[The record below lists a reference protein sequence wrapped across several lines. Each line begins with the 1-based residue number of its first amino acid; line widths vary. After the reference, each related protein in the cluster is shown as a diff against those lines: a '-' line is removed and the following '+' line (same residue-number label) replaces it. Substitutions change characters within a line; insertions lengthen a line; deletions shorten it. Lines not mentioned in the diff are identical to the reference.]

1 MQCFGEHRVPELIED
16 VRHLQASVHAK
27 HPHYMWGTT
36 NMFIGVHSLKTGFIR
51 MLRRY
56 SHIGSQGSLIE
67 GAEVREGAE
76 AYAFITVLPGKEGT
90 KPHTAQISSQMLLL
104 RAPTMFSIKLN
115 QTASCHWQLHCSCRG
130 I

>member
-36 NMFIGVHSLKTGFIR
+36 NMFIGVHSLKSGFIR

-76 AYAFITVLPGKEGT
+76 AYAFITVLPGKERHQT
-90 KPHTAQISSQMLLL
+90 SYSANFIPDASPASPHNV
-104 RAPTMFSIKLN
+104 F
-115 QTASCHWQLHCSCRG
+115 H
-130 I
+130 